1 MAINDPNTEELIT
14 DSDEI
19 KRVSLE
25 HNLKILTKNAPRPQ
39 DEEKFKRI
47 KIAHDSIMNSPDTD
61 EWELEKPMF
70 NKVSEKIKIKNKKLF
85 NLYNKAGNEYK
96 EAIFEFM
103 AKLIRTEKIPKCF
116 LDTSLTQIW
125 KKKGLALS
133 LNNMRFIHMRHWH
146 SKLLDALI
154 TEKMKENIVQ
164 ATPNIQLGGMP
175 GT

>member
-1 MAINDPNTEELIT
+1 MGTGKTN
-14 DSDEI
+14 
-19 KRVSLE
+19 V
-25 HNLKILTKNAPRPQ
+25 Q
-39 DEEKFKRI
+39 
-47 KIAHDSIMNSPDTD
+47 
-61 EWELEKPMF
+61 
-70 NKVSEKIKIKNKKLF
+70 KVSEKIKIKNKKLF

-125 KKKGLALS
+125 KKKGSALS

>member
-1 MAINDPNTEELIT
+1 MGTGKTN
-14 DSDEI
+14 
-19 KRVSLE
+19 V
-25 HNLKILTKNAPRPQ
+25 Q
-39 DEEKFKRI
+39 
-47 KIAHDSIMNSPDTD
+47 
-61 EWELEKPMF
+61 
-70 NKVSEKIKIKNKKLF
+70 KVSEKIKIKNKKLF

-125 KKKGLALS
+125 KKKGSALS
-133 LNNMRFIHMRHWH
+133 LNNMRFIHMRHWY

-154 TEKMKENIVQ
+154 TEKMKEKIVQ

-175 GT
+175 GASCVDHLIVVKTWMKYKEENKKGGILCTYDMSKFFDKEPLCDIMHV

>member
-1 MAINDPNTEELIT
+1 MQSKKENGKNSPDIMEQKIRFTDLDLQIASFGIAWKGSSKKKKGKSSKELKDLYLGQQKELNEMLEEGIRGDDLNKKMYKLRDIIEGPKIKPQEPMAINDPNTEELIT

-70 NKVSEKIKIKNKKLF
+70 KK
-85 NLYNKAGNEYK
+85 
-96 EAIFEFM
+96 
-103 AKLIRTEKIPKCF
+103 
-116 LDTSLTQIW
+116 
-125 KKKGLALS
+125 
-133 LNNMRFIHMRHWH
+133 
-146 SKLLDALI
+146 
-154 TEKMKENIVQ
+154 
-164 ATPNIQLGGMP
+164 
-175 GT
+175 